1 MKQSVSKW
9 LVGLTIVFPPLQSF
23 SYAHEPLFMMSHEAP
38 GKGAFD
44 LHAAFHHE
52 RHGDE
57 TEREFASE
65 FTLGFTRDVAL
76 QMSFPYASISEDAPS
91 GLTSKSSFSDP
102 SARIK
107 WRFWDKDLLGKKY
120 AAAFAFQST
129 IPTGSETGRKKPV
142 FLTGLSHGREG
153 LRWYYFVDTRYRY
166 AVAEAD
172 GSRPGDQIW
181 LDAAYGIRPRLR
193 KLEETDVVFFVEVN
207 YLRERPGG
215 LTGGAKN
222 TNSGGDFLFISPEV
236 LISPNNRIMF
246 KGGVQI
252 PIAQSLN
259 GNQEKRGLAVVVEV
273 EFRFGF

>member
-1 MKQSVSKW
+1 
-9 LVGLTIVFPPLQSF
+9 
-23 SYAHEPLFMMSHEAP
+23 MMSHEAP

-44 LHAAFHHE
+44 LHAAFQRE
-52 RHGDE
+52 SQGDQ

-129 IPTGSETGRKKPV
+129 IPTGSETGRKNPV
-142 FLTGLSHGREG
+142 FLTGLSQGREG

-172 GSRPGDQIW
+172 GTKPGDQIW
-181 LDAAYGIRPRLR
+181 IDAAYGIRPWVRRL
-193 KLEETDVVFFVEVN
+193 EQTDVVFFFEVN
-207 YLRERPGG
+207 YLSERPGVM
-215 LTGGAKN
+215 TGGAKD
-222 TNSGGDFLFISPEV
+222 TNSGGNFLFISPSA
-236 LISPNNRIMF
+236 LIRKRLTLFLDAASLTMSFPHRSADRLAEMTRTAAKAIL
-246 KGGVQI
+246 QI
-252 PIAQSLN
+252 TFMCFIFSTSLD
-259 GNQEKRGLAVVVEV
+259 
-273 EFRFGF
+273 